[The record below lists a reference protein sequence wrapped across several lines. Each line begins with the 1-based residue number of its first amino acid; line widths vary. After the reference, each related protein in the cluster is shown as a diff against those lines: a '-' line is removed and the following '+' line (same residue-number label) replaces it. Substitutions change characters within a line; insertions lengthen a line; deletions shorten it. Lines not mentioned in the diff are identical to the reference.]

1 MTFLDRDR
9 DRDGDRDSIGIDRL
23 NIRDEPTDPDN
34 LLAALNGSAADFDE
48 LSLLIHRYGRNVD
61 WK

>member
-1 MTFLDRDR
+1 MTSPDRDR
-9 DRDGDRDSIGIDRL
+9 DRDSDRDSIGFDRL
-23 NIRDEPTDPDN
+23 NVRDEPTDPDN
-34 LLAALNGSAADFDE
+34 LLAALNAPAANFDE